1 MARSPLTRLRIFG
14 RIFWELRVDNSE
26 IYKRSLL
33 LLIFYIAALYS
44 LPISGLHSPLY
55 PPNMLQVLLLKKKFF
70 TGLNQILPSLQCNNL
85 VCILIKQYWAGSPF
99 LSLNVSPAIC
109 VVYQEQYRPAN
120 PETPPPHLHYH
131 NPSSMHLSLCV
142 QIQPDIGTTL
152 QKPIEICRGMT
163 YNRGL
168 TPQLYWFPSHSTCL
182 KLQQISSHYHMMPYP
197 IIPVCVPRTYTKQ
210 CICTNKCA
218 YFRLPLTQ
226 NWSVTECRCCFQSI
240 HVMFVVRCLFTKLI
254 DGFTK

>member
-1 MARSPLTRLRIFG
+1 MRLRIFG

-26 IYKRSLL
+26 IYKCSLL

-55 PPNMLQVLLLKKKFF
+55 LPNMLLFKKFF

-109 VVYQEQYRPAN
+109 IVHQEQSTPAN
-120 PETPPPHLHYH
+120 PETTPTYH
-131 NPSSMHLSLCV
+131 NPSSMNLSLCV
-142 QIQPDIGTTL
+142 QIQPDIGTKL
-152 QKPIEICRGMT
+152 QKPTEICRGMT

-168 TPQLYWFPSHSTCL
+168 TAQLYWFPFHSMCL
-182 KLQQISSHYHMMPYP
+182 KLQQISSHYHMMPHP
-197 IIPVCVPRTYTKQ
+197 VIPVCTMHIYK
-210 CICTNKCA
+210 IMH
-218 YFRLPLTQ
+218 L
-226 NWSVTECRCCFQSI
+226 
-240 HVMFVVRCLFTKLI
+240 H
-254 DGFTK
+254 

>member
-55 PPNMLQVLLLKKKFF
+55 PPNMVQVLLFKKKFF

-109 VVYQEQYRPAN
+109 VVYQEQSRPAN
-120 PETPPPHLHYH
+120 PETPPPPPPLPQSFFHA
-131 NPSSMHLSLCV
+131 SQSLCTN
-142 QIQPDIGTTL
+142 PARYWDNTAEAHWNL
-152 QKPIEICRGMT
+152 QG
-163 YNRGL
+163 
-168 TPQLYWFPSHSTCL
+168 HD
-182 KLQQISSHYHMMPYP
+182 LQQRSNTSAVLIS
-197 IIPVCVPRTYTKQ
+197 
-210 CICTNKCA
+210 
-218 YFRLPLTQ
+218 LTF
-226 NWSVTECRCCFQSI
+226 NVS
-240 HVMFVVRCLFTKLI
+240 
-254 DGFTK
+254 